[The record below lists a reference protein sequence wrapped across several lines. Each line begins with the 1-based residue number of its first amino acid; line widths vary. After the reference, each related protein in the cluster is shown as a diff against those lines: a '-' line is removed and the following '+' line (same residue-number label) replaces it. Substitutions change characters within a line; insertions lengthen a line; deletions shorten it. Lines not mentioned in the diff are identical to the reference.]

1 MNLPQTLKRVNSQR
15 KNTLSTNLSLVAKY
29 AIDLAP
35 LRKSVDFRKL
45 WSAELIS
52 YLGTMFTYVA
62 VPFQI
67 KELTNSYVAVA
78 ISGLVEIV
86 PLVIFGLYGGV
97 LADAI
102 DRKKLIWITEFLS
115 LFFTGILL
123 INSLRS
129 SPSIVLIY
137 IVAGLFAAVSGLRQ
151 PAMTAALPR
160 LVDHEDMAAA
170 SALMSLRWQAGVIVG
185 PAIGG
190 VIISTYSVAAGY
202 AVDIAT
208 FVISLILLSMMSNI
222 PASQEAEKPSLAALF
237 EGIKYSF
244 ARRDLLGTYLIDLAA
259 MFFAMPTA
267 LIPFWADQ
275 LGAPWALG
283 LLYAAGT
290 VGSVAIVLTS
300 GWTKNVRFYG
310 RAIMWAAIG
319 WGAAIALAGAT
330 NYLALVLLFLALAG
344 ASDMVSALFRSAMW
358 NQTIPDNLRGR
369 LAGIELLSYSLGP
382 LAGQMRAAG
391 MAAAFSLT
399 FSVTAG
405 GIICIISVVLLAGF
419 FPILRNFDIK
429 TDKNALEKAAESE
442 KSRSNPQGEEEIS

>member
-1 MNLPQTLKRVNSQR
+1 
-15 KNTLSTNLSLVAKY
+15 VAKY
-29 AIDLAP
+29 AIDLSP
-35 LRKSVDFRKL
+35 LRKSADFRNL
-45 WSAELIS
+45 WTAGLIS
-52 YLGTMFTYVA
+52 YFGSMITYVA

-78 ISGLVEIV
+78 ISGLIEIV

-102 DRKKLIWITEFLS
+102 DRKKLIWTTEALS
-115 LFFTGILL
+115 LIFTSLLL
-123 INSLRS
+123 INSLND
-129 SPSIVLIY
+129 SPSILLIY
-137 IVAGLFAAVSGLRQ
+137 VVSGLFAAVSGLRQ
-151 PAMTAALPR
+151 PAMQAALPR
-160 LVDHEDMAAA
+160 LVDHEDMTAA
-170 SALMSLRWQAGVIVG
+170 SALMSLRWQAGVIIG
-185 PAIGG
+185 PTVGG
-190 VIISTYSVAAGY
+190 VLISIFSVAVGY
-202 AVDIAT
+202 TADIAT
-208 FVISLILLSMMSNI
+208 FVISLILLAMMRNI
-222 PASQEAEKPSLAALF
+222 PPSKEAEKPSLAALF
-237 EGIKYSF
+237 DGLKYAF
-244 ARRDLLGTYLIDLAA
+244 ARKDLLATYLIDLAA

-290 VGSVAIVLTS
+290 VGAISVTITS
-300 GWTKNVRFYG
+300 GWTKNVRLYG

-330 NYLALVLLFLALAG
+330 HYLALVLLFLALAG

-391 MAAAFSLT
+391 MAAAFTLT

-405 GIICIISVVLLAGF
+405 GIICVICVALLASF
-419 FPILRNFDIK
+419 FPILRKFDIK
-429 TDKNALEKAAESE
+429 TDRFALEKAAESE
-442 KSRSNPQGEEEIS
+442 KLRLNPQPEDEIS

>member
-1 MNLPQTLKRVNSQR
+1 M
-15 KNTLSTNLSLVAKY
+15 AKY
-29 AIDLAP
+29 AIDISP
-35 LRKSVDFRKL
+35 LRKSRDFRNL
-45 WSAELIS
+45 WAAGLIS
-52 YLGTMFTYVA
+52 YFGSMITYVA

-78 ISGLVEIV
+78 ISGLIEIV

-102 DRKKLIWITEFLS
+102 DRKKLIWITEALS
-115 LFFTGILL
+115 LLFTALLL
-123 INSLRS
+123 INSLLD
-129 SPSIVLIY
+129 SPSILLIY
-137 IVAGLFAAVSGLRQ
+137 VVSGLFAATSGLRQ
-151 PAMTAALPR
+151 PAMQAALPR
-160 LVDHEDMAAA
+160 LVDHEDMTAAA
-170 SALMSLRWQAGVIVG
+170 ALMSIRWQAGVIIG
-185 PAIGG
+185 PTIGG
-190 VIISTYSVAAGY
+190 ILISTFSVAVGY
-202 AVDIAT
+202 AADIAT
-208 FVISLILLSMMSNI
+208 FVISLILLALLSNI
-222 PASQEAEKPSLAALF
+222 PPSQEAEKPSLAGLF
-237 EGIKYSF
+237 EGIKYAF
-244 ARRDLLGTYLIDLAA
+244 ARKDLLGTYLIDLAA

-275 LGAPWALG
+275 LGTPWALG

-290 VGSVAIVLTS
+290 IGSIAVTITS

-330 NYLALVLLFLALAG
+330 NYLALVLFFLAAAG
-344 ASDMVSALFRSAMW
+344 ASDMISALFRSAMW
-358 NQTIPDNLRGR
+358 NQTIPDNFRGR

-405 GIICIISVVLLAGF
+405 GIICIISVALLASF
-419 FPILRNFDIK
+419 LPTFRKFDIK
-429 TDKNALEKAAESE
+429 TDKFALEKEAES
-442 KSRSNPQGEEEIS
+442 RNLRVNPQSEGEIV